1 MFEKRIIITMA
12 VTSDDTF
19 AYGKQRV
26 ESEIPAITKG
36 LLITPTNE
44 MMAMARGRTE
54 VKMGR

>member
-12 VTSDDTF
+12 VTSNDTF

-44 MMAMARGRTE
+44 MMARGRTE

>member
-1 MFEKRIIITMA
+1 MFEKRITITMA

-19 AYGKQRV
+19 AYGKQKV

-44 MMAMARGRTE
+44 MMARGRTE